1 MRQMDLSVSLVAR
14 REGVEFSFWGGGG
27 EFPVNLEGK
36 RASFLVLPGNGAFRI
51 IINTVKIIYTRNN
64 IIV

>member
-1 MRQMDLSVSLVAR
+1 MDLSVSLVAR
-14 REGVEFSFWGGGG
+14 REGVEFSFWGGG

-36 RASFLVLPGNGAFRI
+36 RASFLVLPGKGAFRI